1 MLKGAIFD
9 MDGVLVDNMKIHMEA
24 FAAIA
29 RRYGAPVDIY
39 TVLGMAGK
47 GNDQIFREI
56 FPAEVVERV
65 GTDALGDE
73 KEAIYRELY
82 APRLTPTPGLI
93 AFLDSLRARG
103 VRLAVGSSAPIANV
117 DFVFDGLGIR
127 HYFDAVVNVD
137 MVRRAKPDPEIYLMA
152 MSRLGLAAD
161 DCLVFEDA
169 VAGIQA
175 AHAAGIKV
183 VALSTTID
191 ESILAATPG
200 VALTIPDFTG
210 LDLDALDA
218 ITN

>member
-1 MLKGAIFD
+1 

>member
-1 MLKGAIFD
+1 
-9 MDGVLVDNMKIHMEA
+9 MDGVLVDNMMIHMEA

-56 FPAEVVERV
+56 FPADIVERV
-65 GTDALGDE
+65 GTDALGAE
-73 KEAIYRELY
+73 KEAIYRDLY
-82 APRLTPTPGLI
+82 APRLAPTPGLI
-93 AFLDSLRARG
+93 ALLDSLRARG
-103 VRLAVGSSAPIANV
+103 VKLAVGSSAPIANV

-137 MVRRAKPDPEIYLMA
+137 MVTRAKPDPEIYLLA
-152 MSRLGLAAD
+152 LSRLGLAAS

-175 AHAAGIKV
+175 AQAAGIKT

-191 ESILAATPG
+191 GSILRSTPG
-200 VALTIPDFTG
+200 VVLTIPDFTR
-210 LDLDALDA
+210 LDLATLDRLTE
-218 ITN
+218 TN

>member
-56 FPAEVVERV
+56 FPADVVQRV
-65 GTDALGDE
+65 GTDVLGAE
-73 KEAIYRELY
+73 KEAIYREMY
-82 APRLTPTPGLI
+82 APMLAPARGLI
-93 AFLDSLRARG
+93 AFLDALRARG
-103 VRLAVGSSAPIANV
+103 VKMAVGSSAPIANV

-137 MVRRAKPDPEIYLMA
+137 MVRRAKPDPEIYLLA
-152 MSRLGLAAD
+152 LSKLGLTAGE
-161 DCLVFEDA
+161 CLVFEDA

-175 AHAAGIKV
+175 ARAAGIEV
-183 VALSTTID
+183 VVLSTTID
-191 ESILAATPG
+191 EAILSSTPG
-200 VALTIPDFTG
+200 VVLTVADFAG
-210 LDLDALDA
+210 LDIAALDAL
-218 ITN
+218 TN